1 MVEPRSRDVM
11 LTPDWWLQAALQ
23 SWAAWANVWFNIFIF
38 YREAFWFSTALPEL
52 SQLVTADQAASLA
65 AVVPR

>member
-23 SWAAWANVWFNIFIF
+23 SWANVWFNVFIF

>member
-1 MVEPRSRDVM
+1 MV
-11 LTPDWWLQAALQ
+11 QAALQ